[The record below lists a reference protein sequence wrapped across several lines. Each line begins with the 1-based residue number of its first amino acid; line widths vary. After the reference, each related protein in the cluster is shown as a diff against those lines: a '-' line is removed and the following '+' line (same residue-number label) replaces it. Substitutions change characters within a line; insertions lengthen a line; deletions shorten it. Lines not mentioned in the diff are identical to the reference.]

1 MSPILAAGCPMAFRV
16 FHESLKSS
24 NKTRRLEAR
33 SNSLLVYCYMKG
45 LQPVIWSKGTFLTPQ
60 HMQAQDRFI
69 ENTLRFQM
77 EALSFRPWGF
87 ESLEIEQHSLPAGV
101 IGITSARGIFSDGL
115 IFDIPDSD
123 LAPPPKELNE
133 LFDVDENTVD
143 VFIGIP
149 HYRERGLNVTRAEVN
164 LDARFRAEVSMM
176 RDENTGLA
184 EKPVQVASKNLRLM
198 VRKEVREGTAALQV
212 ARVNRSRDGICQLDP
227 YFVPPLLNYAA
238 NDYLMSILRRL
249 VEILSAKSSE
259 LSASRRQKNLSLASF
274 TASDIPNFWLLHTI
288 NSTFPALF
296 HLFSMKQGHPER
308 LFAAMLSLAGP
319 LTTFSASIRPDDL
332 PQYDHLNLSSC
343 FADLDGKIR
352 ELLETVVP
360 SNFVSLPL
368 TLVQSPSIYATALDA
383 DKYFKNTRMYLA
395 VNAEVKSAELA
406 ERVPLMVKVASAA
419 HIEML
424 VRQALKGVQLSYV
437 AAPPASIPV
446 KMNYQYFSLN
456 QSGGPWES
464 VTRAR
469 NLAAYVPGDFP
480 NPQLEL
486 IVVFPQEG

>member
-1 MSPILAAGCPMAFRV
+1 
-16 FHESLKSS
+16 
-24 NKTRRLEAR
+24 
-33 SNSLLVYCYMKG
+33 MKG

-77 EALSFRPWGF
+77 EALSYRPWGF
-87 ESLEIEQHSLPAGV
+87 ETLKVDQGGLAAGV
-101 IGITSARGIFSDGL
+101 IGISSARGIFSDGL

-123 LAPPPKELNE
+123 LAPAPKALNE
-133 LFDVDENTVD
+133 LFEIDEDTVN
-143 VFIGIP
+143 VFLGIP
-149 HYRERGLNVTRAEVN
+149 HYREKGLNVTRAEVN
-164 LDARFRAEVSMM
+164 IDARFRAEISMM

-198 VRKEVREGTAALQV
+198 VGKEVREGTAALQI
-212 ARVNRSRDGICQLDP
+212 ARVKRTRDGICQLDA
-227 YFVPPLLNYAA
+227 YFVPPLLNYAT
-238 NDYLMSILRRL
+238 NDHLVSILRRL
-249 VEILSAKSSE
+249 VEILSGKSSE
-259 LSASRRQKNLSLASF
+259 LSAARRQKNRSLASF
-274 TASDIPNFWLLHTI
+274 SASDIPNFWLLHTI
-288 NSTFPALF
+288 NSAFPTLF
-296 HLFSMKQGHPER
+296 HLFSMRQAHPER
-308 LFAAMLSLAGP
+308 LFTAMLSLAGP
-319 LTTFSASIRPDDL
+319 LTTFSTAIRPEDL
-332 PQYDHLNLSSC
+332 PQYDHANLTWC

-395 VNAEVKSAELA
+395 VNAEVKAAELA
-406 ERVPLMVKVASAA
+406 ERIPLMLKVASAA

-437 AAPPASIPV
+437 ASPPASIPV

-456 QSGGPWES
+456 QAGGPWES
-464 VTRAR
+464 ITRAR

-486 IVVFPQEG
+486 IVVFPQDV